1 MVVPDNIDSV
11 YTCVRACVCSVH
23 HSIRNLIVGSV
34 FFSPLYVHHLFS
46 FLCIQ
51 WTIDCSLVKGL
62 PNIGFVIGGHA
73 FTLTGEQYVLQVRP
87 IKQHGCMHTAYII
100 MCAQLCHTS
109 LAMTH
114 TAQYT

>member
-11 YTCVRACVCSVH
+11 YTYMRACVRACVCSVH
-23 HSIRNLIVGSV
+23 HSTRNLIVGSV

-87 IKQHGCMHTAYII
+87 SKQHGCMHTA
-100 MCAQLCHTS
+100 C
-109 LAMTH
+109 MTCVLSCV
-114 TAQYT
+114 TLV